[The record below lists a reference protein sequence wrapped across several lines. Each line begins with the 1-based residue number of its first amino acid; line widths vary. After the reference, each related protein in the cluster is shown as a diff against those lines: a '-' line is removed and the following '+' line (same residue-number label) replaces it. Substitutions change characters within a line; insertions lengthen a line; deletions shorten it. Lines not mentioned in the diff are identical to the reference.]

1 MRQTLLEFNGLRL
14 VNLYVHAELV
24 EAFEYSG
31 HILGF
36 DKLSPNGVGELT
48 PVIKQFLNLGLP

>member
-1 MRQTLLEFNGLRL
+1 MRQILVEFNGLRL